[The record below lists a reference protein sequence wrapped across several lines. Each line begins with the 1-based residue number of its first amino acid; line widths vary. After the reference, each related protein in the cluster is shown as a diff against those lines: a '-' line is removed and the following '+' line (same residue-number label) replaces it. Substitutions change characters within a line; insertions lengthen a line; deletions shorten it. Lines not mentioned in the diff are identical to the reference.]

1 MNIQLENKVAIVTGA
16 STGIGRAIALA
27 LAESGAKVVVNYCSN
42 ENAALEV
49 ASAIQAKGQAALA
62 IPADV
67 TEKQELDAMVQQV
80 LANFG
85 SRIDIL
91 VNNAGSMI
99 QRCPIMDLDEET
111 IDKVFAVNVKGVIF
125 CTQAILPYMEPGGR
139 IINISSIAARTGGAG
154 GSVHYAA
161 AKGAVNTL
169 TWGMALELRPQGI
182 LVNAVAPGLIKTP
195 FHEKFT
201 RPEHFEK
208 MKKHIPI
215 GREGKPEEIAAA
227 VVFLASDY
235 ASYLMGEVIE
245 VNGGWWMG

>member
-1 MNIQLENKVAIVTGA
+1 MHIQLENKVAIVTGA

-27 LAESGAKVVVNYCSN
+27 LAESGARVVVNYYSN

-49 ASAIQAKGQAALA
+49 ARTIQAKGQAALA

-67 TEKQELDAMVQQV
+67 TQKQELDAMVQQV

-99 QRCPIMDLDEET
+99 QRRPIMDLDEET

-125 CTQAILPYMEPGGR
+125 CTQAVLPYMGQGGR
-139 IINISSIAARTGGAG
+139 IINISSIAARTGGG
-154 GSVHYAA
+154 GGAVHYAA

-169 TWGMALELRPQGI
+169 TWGMALELRQQGI
-182 LVNAVAPGLIKTP
+182 LVNAVAPGLIQTP

-201 RPEHFEK
+201 HPEHFEK
-208 MKKHIPI
+208 MKKNIPI
-215 GREGKPEEIAAA
+215 GREGQPDEIAAA

-235 ASYLMGEVIE
+235 ASYLMGEIIE